1 MKTFPR
7 WIGEI
12 TEDEDTPWRPSSS
25 NSGALCSSTLNVLK
39 ALVSLLFV
47 LQGKGGVCEYAG
59 EGTEEGWSSL
69 LCLRLGEPPRLGAG
83 GEILCRRRRCLARA
97 SERVKDL
104 SHAVIGLKPT
114 SSRKNERY
122 RCYIPGRGH
131 VNGSS
136 PVWERMWDMSAKRDD

>member
-1 MKTFPR
+1 METIIQQLGCTVQFNFECAEGARIVVVCTPR
-7 WIGEI
+7 
-12 TEDEDTPWRPSSS
+12 
-25 NSGALCSSTLNVLK
+25 C
-39 ALVSLLFV
+39 
-47 LQGKGGVCEYAG
+47 KGGVCEYAG

-136 PVWERMWDMSAKRDD
+136 PVWERMWDMSAKRDV